1 MIVRPRPSAL
11 GLLFTLRGSI
21 VPLIALRVVVIAA
34 VSSIVALVHH
44 LRPGL
49 LPELSPTPFTL
60 LGLGLSIFLGFR
72 NNACYDRWWEA
83 RKQWGQLLT
92 DVRCLAR
99 AMAALLPPDP
109 ALQRRAARRI
119 AAFAHA
125 LTARLCS
132 RDEQHAARAWLPPDE
147 AACLHARRNPP
158 DAILRAITA
167 ELACCLRRGE
177 ITDINFAGLKA
188 HVTALC
194 AVQAACERI
203 RSTPTPSAY
212 TLLLQRTAWLFC
224 LLLPF
229 ALVGTT
235 GVIAPVVAAVLAYA
249 FFGLDALGDELEE
262 PFALRQNTVP
272 MDALVRTIEI
282 EILEGL
288 RETDLPAPL
297 QPVRSVLT

>member
-21 VPLIALRVVVIAA
+21 VPLIAPRVLVIAA
-34 VSSIVALVHH
+34 VSSGVALAHH
-44 LRPGL
+44 FRPGV

-92 DVRCLAR
+92 DARCLGR

-109 ALQRRAARRI
+109 ELQRRAARRI
-119 AAFAHA
+119 AGFAYA
-125 LTARLCS
+125 LAARL
-132 RDEQHAARAWLPPDE
+132 RGADEQQAAEAWLRPDE
-147 AACLHARRNPP
+147 ARRLRGRSNPS
-158 DAILRAITA
+158 DAILRAMTA
-167 ELACCLRRGE
+167 ELAACLRRGE
-177 ITDINFAGLKA
+177 ITDINFAGLEA
-188 HVTALC
+188 HVSGLC

-203 RSTPTPSAY
+203 RSTPTPFAY
-212 TLLLQRTAWLFC
+212 TLLLHRTAWLFC

-235 GVIAPVVAAVLAYA
+235 GVMAPVVAAILAYA

-262 PFALRQNTVP
+262 PFVLRQNTVP
-272 MDALVRTIEI
+272 MNALVRTIEI

-288 RETDLPAPL
+288 GETDLPAPL
-297 QPVRSVLT
+297 RPVKAVLT